1 MTIDQIDAAIR
12 MGAVTTFLL
21 LAWVVFLNRR
31 PKNSPEHLFLP
42 LAICLAGFVMG
53 NTPIPLFR
61 MDGALG
67 AIASMA
73 SGFTVVFLWWFCLS
87 CFDRSFAPRRAIL
100 LVGIAWAVLAAVD
113 RGMLG
118 ITFSERGLV
127 YVLLALGFGIVAHLI
142 WRLIGERQGD
152 LVRQRYEAR
161 VVVSIVLGGMLLID
175 LAADVLFGIEWRP
188 LAFSMTQNVVI
199 LAFGLWLSAKLLKV
213 RDGVFTFSMNEDEG
227 IPIPVHRELQGV
239 PDPEIHRRLRI
250 LMEHEHLFLDPQLTF
265 AVFVK
270 RMSASERAVRQLIN
284 HELGYDHFRVFLN
297 HYRVAEA
304 RRLLAIEDAKD
315 KLVTIAMDSGFASL
329 ASFNRA
335 FRSIEG
341 CTPSEYRAAL
351 RHGEGQAL
359 ARWKARF

>member
-87 CFDRSFAPRRAIL
+87 CFDRSFVPRRAIL
-100 LVGIAWAVLAAVD
+100 LVGISWTVLAAVD

-118 ITFSERGLV
+118 VAFSERGLA
-127 YVLLALGFGIVAHLI
+127 YILLALGFGIVAHLV

-152 LVRQRYEAR
+152 LVRHRHEAR
-161 VVVSIVLGGMLLID
+161 VVVSIMLGGMLFID
-175 LAADVLFGIEWRP
+175 LAADALFGFEWRP
-188 LAFSMTQNVVI
+188 LAFSMTQNALI
-199 LAFGLWLSAKLLKV
+199 LAFGLWLSAKLLTT
-213 RDGVFTFSMNEDEG
+213 RTGMLTFSASEG
-227 IPIPVHRELQGV
+227 GETPGPVHREARSA
-239 PDPEIHRRLRI
+239 PDLEIHRRLRV
-250 LMEHEHLFLDPQLTF
+250 LMEHECLFLDPELTF
-265 AVFVK
+265 AIFVK
-270 RMSASERAVRQLIN
+270 RMGASERAVRRLIN

-304 RRLLAIEDAKD
+304 RRLLATRRTTD

-341 CTPSEYRAAL
+341 CTPSEYRAAS
-351 RHGEGQAL
+351 RDGGNGGL
-359 ARWKARF
+359 APCKAEF